1 MRNPTAKKNTI
12 TMPAASSKANYK
24 TYEAQARMVRAIV
37 AAHPEVKWNYKEI
50 AACYGSDMSEHAL
63 NHRFRRLRAQAV
75 IVREGRKAGFDMKDM
90 IPDGDLPVTQEAVEK
105 KNIAKYFGESTPDG
119 IGFQF
124 RGIKKDAETLRKVE
138 SEGGDVANCLN
149 LGSAR
154 GSGSVMSTPSKPTAF
169 RSTGSR
175 SGTGTG
181 RKRARKMDVI
191 KRSESDEED
200 DDDDDEGLEGHNWSE
215 HEDTPTK
222 KPKTG
227 VGAFPG
233 QRTGTP
239 SRRAAAKA
247 NATIAEV
254 SALLD
259 NSDSQPEM
267 EASSSA
273 GQPTTTR
280 ASFAPRDASPVEP
293 PSYNPF
299 GTRPI
304 IGVNTGP
311 PAVASYHSIS
321 HYGSG
326 SQPFSGSV
334 YDDLG
339 DGEI

>member
-1 MRNPTAKKNTI
+1 
-12 TMPAASSKANYK
+12 MPAASSKANYK

-50 AACYGSDMSEHAL
+50 VACYGSDMSEHAL

-75 IVREGRKAGFDMKDM
+75 IIREGRKEGFDMKDI

-105 KNIAKYFGESTPDG
+105 NNIAKYFGESTPDG

-169 RSTGSR
+169 RSAGSR

-181 RKRARKMDVI
+181 RKRARKTDLI

-200 DDDDDEGLEGHNWSE
+200 DDDVLDGHNWSE

-222 KPKTG
+222 KPRTG
-227 VGAFPG
+227 AGAFPG

-247 NATIAEV
+247 NATIAEA
-254 SALLD
+254 SAVLLD

-267 EASSSA
+267 EPSSSA
-273 GQPTTTR
+273 GQTR
-280 ASFAPRDASPVEP
+280 RAGASFARRDATPEP
-293 PSYNPF
+293 PSYESF

-311 PAVASYHSIS
+311 PAMASYHSVA

>member
-1 MRNPTAKKNTI
+1 
-12 TMPAASSKANYK
+12 MPAASGKANYK

-50 AACYGSDMSEHAL
+50 TACYGSDMSEHAL
-63 NHRFRRLRAQAV
+63 NHRFRRLRAQV
-75 IVREGRKAGFDMKDM
+75 LIVREGRKKGFDMKDM
-90 IPDGDLPVTQEAVEK
+90 APDGDLPVTQEAVEK
-105 KNIAKYFGESTPDG
+105 NNIAKYFGESTPDG

-124 RGIKKDAETLRKVE
+124 RGIKKDADTLRKVE
-138 SEGGDVANCLN
+138 GEGGDVAKCLN
-149 LGSAR
+149 LGSGR
-154 GSGSVMSTPSKPTAF
+154 GSGSGSVMSTPSKPSAA

-175 SGTGTG
+175 TGTGTG
-181 RKRARKMDVI
+181 RKRARKMDMI
-191 KRSESDEED
+191 KRSESDDEDED
-200 DDDDDEGLEGHNWSE
+200 DILDGHNWSE

-227 VGAFPG
+227 GAFSG

-259 NSDSQPEM
+259 NSDSQPEI
-267 EASSSA
+267 EVSA
-273 GQPTTTR
+273 GQPTTT
-280 ASFAPRDASPVEP
+280 ASFTPRNMSPQP
-293 PSYNPF
+293 AYDSF
-299 GTRPI
+299 GTRPV

-311 PAVASYHSIS
+311 PAVASYQSLA
-321 HYGSG
+321 HYTSLSG
-326 SQPFSGSV
+326 SQPFPSMD
-334 YDDLG
+334 YDDMG

>member
-1 MRNPTAKKNTI
+1 
-12 TMPAASSKANYK
+12 MPAASTKANYK

-37 AAHPEVKWNYKEI
+37 AAHPEVKWNYK
-50 AACYGSDMSEHAL
+50 D
-63 NHRFRRLRAQAV
+63 
-75 IVREGRKAGFDMKDM
+75 
-90 IPDGDLPVTQEAVEK
+90 
-105 KNIAKYFGESTPDG
+105 IAKYFGESTPDG

-138 SEGGDVANCLN
+138 SEGGDVANCLS
-149 LGSAR
+149 LGTAR
-154 GSGSVMSTPSKPTAF
+154 GSSSVMSTPSKPTAF

-181 RKRARKMDVI
+181 RKRARKTDMI

-200 DDDDDEGLEGHNWSE
+200 DDDVLDGHNWSE

-222 KPKTG
+222 KPRTG
-227 VGAFPG
+227 AGAFPG

-239 SRRAAAKA
+239 SRRAAARA

-267 EASSSA
+267 EASSSSA
-273 GQPTTTR
+273 AASQPTTTTTS
-280 ASFAPRDASPVEP
+280 ASFAPRDASPEP
-293 PSYNPF
+293 PSYDRF

>member
-1 MRNPTAKKNTI
+1 
-12 TMPAASSKANYK
+12 MPAASTKANYK

-63 NHRFRRLRAQAV
+63 NHRFRRLRAQAI
-75 IVREGRKAGFDMKDM
+75 IVREGRKEGFDMKDM
-90 IPDGDLPVTQEAVEK
+90 IPDGDLPATQEAVEK
-105 KNIAKYFGESTPDG
+105 NNIAKYFGESTPDG

-124 RGIKKDAETLRKVE
+124 RGIKKDADTLRKVE
-138 SEGGDVANCLN
+138 SEGGDVAKCLN
-149 LGSAR
+149 LGSGR
-154 GSGSVMSTPSKPTAF
+154 GSVMSTPSKPTAF

-175 SGTGTG
+175 TGSGTG
-181 RKRARKMDVI
+181 RKRARKLEGII
-191 KRSESDEED
+191 KRSASDEED
-200 DDDDDEGLEGHNWSE
+200 DDDDVLDGHNWSE

-227 VGAFPG
+227 GGAFPG

-239 SRRAAAKA
+239 SRRAAARA

-273 GQPTTTR
+273 GHQPTTS
-280 ASFAPRDASPVEP
+280 ASFVPRDASPE

-299 GTRPI
+299 GTRPV

-311 PAVASYHSIS
+311 PTVAGYQSMA
-321 HYGSG
+321 HYAPGSG
-326 SQPFSGSV
+326 SQSFSASV